1 MSGDKKAVGGGGGG
15 PDLELKRAFGELQ
28 HKMVET
34 QQRMKVSDLQIEN
47 LKRTITHSQL
57 TAQEIGS
64 LPDQTPVYE
73 SVGRMFLLSN
83 KDDIDKMLDRKQD
96 TCKEKIKNLESNKK
110 YLEKSIKESENSLR
124 ELIVAKKGATSS

>member
-1 MSGDKKAVGGGGGG
+1 MSGDKKAIGGG

-28 HKMVET
+28 QKMVET
-34 QQRMKVSDLQIEN
+34 QQKMKLSDLQIEN

-73 SVGRMFLLSN
+73 SVGRMFLLST

-96 TCKEKIKNLESNKK
+96 TCKEKIKNLEGNKK

>member
-1 MSGDKKAVGGGGGG
+1 MSGDKKAIGGGG

-28 HKMVET
+28 QKMVET
-34 QQRMKVSDLQIEN
+34 QQKMKLSDLQIEN

-73 SVGRMFLLSN
+73 SVGRMFLLST
-83 KDDIDKMLDRKQD
+83 KEDIDKMLDRKQD
-96 TCKEKIKNLESNKK
+96 TCKEKIKNLEGNKK

>member
-1 MSGDKKAVGGGGGG
+1 MSGDKKAAGGGG

-73 SVGRMFLLSN
+73 SVGRMFLLAGPALTSRPSRRG
-83 KDDIDKMLDRKQD
+83 LHLAQP
-96 TCKEKIKNLESNKK
+96 SP
-110 YLEKSIKESENSLR
+110 ENAFGGSR
-124 ELIVAKKGATSS
+124 TSRGKGWWSGWSG

>member
-1 MSGDKKAVGGGGGG
+1 MSVDKKSVGGG

-28 HKMVET
+28 QKMVET

-57 TAQEIGS
+57 TAQEIDS

-73 SVGRMFLLSN
+73 SVGRMFLLSS
-83 KDDIDKMLDRKQD
+83 KEDIDKMLDRKQD
-96 TCKEKIKNLESNKK
+96 TCKEKIKNLEGNKK

>member
-1 MSGDKKAVGGGGGG
+1 MSGDKKAIGGGG

-28 HKMVET
+28 QKMVET
-34 QQRMKVSDLQIEN
+34 QQKMKLSDLQIEN

-73 SVGRMFLLSN
+73 SVGRMFLLST

-96 TCKEKIKNLESNKK
+96 TCKEKIKNLEGNKK

>member
-1 MSGDKKAVGGGGGG
+1 MSGDKKAVGGG

-28 HKMVET
+28 QKMVET

-57 TAQEIGS
+57 TAQEIDS

-73 SVGRMFLLSN
+73 SVGRMFLLST
-83 KDDIDKMLDRKQD
+83 KEDIDKMLDRKQD
-96 TCKEKIKNLESNKK
+96 TCKEKIKNLEGNKK

>member
-1 MSGDKKAVGGGGGG
+1 MSVDKKAIGGG
-15 PDLELKRAFGELQ
+15 PDLELKRAFGEFQ

-73 SVGRMFLLSN
+73 SVGRMFLLST

-96 TCKEKIKNLESNKK
+96 TCKDKIKNLEGNKK

>member
-1 MSGDKKAVGGGGGG
+1 M
-15 PDLELKRAFGELQ
+15 ELKRAFGELQ

-57 TAQEIGS
+57 TAQEIDS

-73 SVGRMFLLSN
+73 SVGRMFLLST
-83 KDDIDKMLDRKQD
+83 KEDIDKMLDRKQD
-96 TCKEKIKNLESNKK
+96 TCKEKIKNLEGNKK